1 MNYLAELLVLTRWVH
16 IKHGVDALCLLTWLQ
31 IFKEQW
37 VKPNFIP
44 DKKMKHGH
52 LCAITCLETVR
63 DRRKK
68 SVDMIGIMMWQEERK
83 IESIS

>member
-31 IFKEQW
+31 IFKQW

-44 DKKMKHGH
+44 DRKMMHGH
-52 LCAITCLETVR
+52 LCATTCLERVR

-68 SVDMIGIMMWQEERK
+68 SEDMIVVMMWQEERK
-83 IESIS
+83 IECIS